1 MHDNISSNFLT
12 REGRVLA
19 NGCTHLSSM
28 TIFVHFIYKKCH
40 SKNYHSD
47 TKYYMT
53 PNIIFS
59 ALTQFRISTHCRC
72 KFTVSFT
79 IFNPS
84 KFQCAIYRKS
94 HTKNG
99 VTYNPYMGTCMQP
112 LWAYKTKLVRFA
124 ELNKNWI
131 FLQFSK
137 QIWICL
143 TYSFAYHIRSL
154 GGSRSCNILAFPA
167 DSRPK
172 NHYALSV
179 NINFNLFDPCRL
191 DFQLHCIPFPT
202 ISNISPK
209 NIHQLVSQNLHIS
222 VRMLTLKRFKSQ
234 GLKVARMCLA

>member
-1 MHDNISSNFLT
+1 MNPAFFSSARMILLECRESLAVYCHQHYMLTQHYSSFLVKFGGVLDLQCCKYFSLTKWIFIQISINISSNFLT

-53 PNIIFS
+53 LNIIFS

-94 HTKNG
+94 HTKIG
-99 VTYNPYMGTCMQP
+99 VTYNSYMDTCSLYGPIKQNWSD
-112 LWAYKTKLVRFA
+112 LQSWIKIGYFSNFQ
-124 ELNKNWI
+124 NKSEFVWLTVLLTTSAAWVDPGLAI
-131 FLQFSK
+131 SLLSQ
-137 QIWICL
+137 QI
-143 TYSFAYHIRSL
+143 
-154 GGSRSCNILAFPA
+154 
-167 DSRPK
+167 
-172 NHYALSV
+172 
-179 NINFNLFDPCRL
+179 
-191 DFQLHCIPFPT
+191 
-202 ISNISPK
+202 
-209 NIHQLVSQNLHIS
+209 
-222 VRMLTLKRFKSQ
+222 Q
-234 GLKVARMCLA
+234 GLKITTHFRST